1 MKRAFIVA
9 PNIGYSFTGGGGVKV
24 ALYMAQTLLEHG
36 LKVHLIALTGWNVER
51 INKIHGANLAK
62 FLKEGRLML
71 NYCFGSRSDLK
82 IPFPIA
88 VKLVSIYVRQLVR
101 EYSPDLII
109 FHDDVPKL
117 NERIFKYVSKT
128 VLYSHFPYAARIY
141 FNIVDAV
148 EVGLERY
155 QGYKTRLYYDSLKKL
170 IYFKDIPKD
179 IELVANSTVTKTFME
194 VTWKRPVKILY
205 PPIAF
210 QFKPVNKPKDNSIV
224 LVGGQPNKR
233 VGDAVKALAELKS
246 TRRPIPKLYV
256 IAHHFTPW
264 YKDWLISLTQ
274 NFGLYHYVYFMEHL
288 PEYELLDMY
297 TSAKIVLST
306 AHFEP
311 FGMSIAEG
319 MLYRAVPI
327 VYKGNLSG
335 PWIDVID
342 KGRYGIGFKLI
353 TELAEIIDYVIRA
366 GEDELIQLQG
376 RAFMGSLRF
385 SLDSFQRGFVE
396 LVKDVL

>member
-194 VTWKRPVKILY
+194 VTWKRPVK
-205 PPIAF
+205 
-210 QFKPVNKPKDNSIV
+210 NS
-224 LVGGQPNKR
+224 LPSHR
-233 VGDAVKALAELKS
+233 
-246 TRRPIPKLYV
+246 
-256 IAHHFTPW
+256 
-264 YKDWLISLTQ
+264 IS
-274 NFGLYHYVYFMEHL
+274 
-288 PEYELLDMY
+288 
-297 TSAKIVLST
+297 I
-306 AHFEP
+306 
-311 FGMSIAEG
+311 
-319 MLYRAVPI
+319 
-327 VYKGNLSG
+327 
-335 PWIDVID
+335 
-342 KGRYGIGFKLI
+342 
-353 TELAEIIDYVIRA
+353 
-366 GEDELIQLQG
+366 
-376 RAFMGSLRF
+376 
-385 SLDSFQRGFVE
+385 
-396 LVKDVL
+396 